1 MKDNLK
7 SIQKQVDALKN
18 KLLNVW
24 SLEGKWDLEN
34 PEAPYNG
41 MENDPIVNL
50 ILTAVVYESNL
61 LKDELNTFHDNLMDD
76 CLDLMLPYNLV
87 GPVPAMALME
97 SYPNKGKKSIILDDS
112 TRFMIKKKNSKAIN
126 N

>member
-18 KLLNVW
+18 NLLNVW
-24 SLEGKWDLEN
+24 NLEGKWDLEN

-41 MENDPIVNL
+41 MENDPIINL

-61 LKDELNTFHDNLMDD
+61 LKDELNTFHDKLIDD
-76 CLDLMLPYNLV
+76 CLDLMLPYNLAC
-87 GPVPAMALME
+87 PVPAMALM
-97 SYPNKGKKSIILDDS
+97 
-112 TRFMIKKKNSKAIN
+112 
-126 N
+126 